1 MNKSNTGSQRDYIV
15 EINEANTHEE
25 IKSSDC
31 RKIKF
36 QKSFETPNLIWIQ
49 IYIRIF
55 WYFLENKLNDTLC
68 DLVQIRW

>member
-1 MNKSNTGSQRDYIV
+1 MHKSITGSQRDYIV

-36 QKSFETPNLIWIQ
+36 QNCFATSHILSESTFASETKSFLLKE
-49 IYIRIF
+49 
-55 WYFLENKLNDTLC
+55 KCLNDKLC
-68 DLVQIRW
+68 N

>member
-36 QKSFETPNLIWIQ
+36 QKCFEKPQTLSESKFTSESFD
-49 IYIRIF
+49 IF
-55 WYFLENKLNDTLC
+55 ILENKFE
-68 DLVQIRW
+68 W

>member
-1 MNKSNTGSQRDYIV
+1 MNNSITGSQQDYIV

-36 QKSFETPNLIWIQ
+36 QKCFETPQTLSESKFTSELFD
-49 IYIRIF
+49 IF
-55 WYFLENKLNDTLC
+55 LLENKFE
-68 DLVQIRW
+68 W